1 MANVN
6 KVLTVKELS
15 RYLGMSKE
23 TLRKYRMRGIGPVY
37 IKLGQL
43 VRYRKE
49 DVDAWLKI
57 KENRE
62 TREDPEKLKSF

>member
-23 TLRKYRMRGIGPVY
+23 TLRKYRMRGIGPEY
-37 IKLGQL
+37 AKIGRQ
-43 VRYRKE
+43 VRYKFG
-49 DVDAWLKI
+49 DVLEWLELHK
-57 KENRE
+57 RE
-62 TREDPEKLKSF
+62 STAE